1 MKAKPDIWQTI
12 AKDKAEAE
20 TMRLR
25 ADLAI
30 ALRDR
35 VAVWDLTQAEAAKR
49 LGISQ
54 PRLSELLKGRIG
66 SFRLDRLTRLA
77 SKAGCAMIC
86 EKPYTARATH
96 ARKFRHCR
104 P

>member
-1 MKAKPDIWQTI
+1 MTAKPKVHDSVWQAI

-35 VAVWDLTQAEAAKR
+35 VASWKLTQAEAAKR

-54 PRLSELLKGRIG
+54 PRLSELLKGRIEN
-66 SFRLDRLTRLA
+66 FRLDMLTRLA
-77 SKAGCAMIC
+77 SKAGLKIEM
-86 EKPYTARATH
+86 KV
-96 ARKFRHCR
+96 RKAA
-104 P
+104 

>member
-1 MKAKPDIWQTI
+1 MPAKPKVYDSVWQAI
-12 AKDKAEAE
+12 AKDAAEAE

-35 VAVWDLTQAEAAKR
+35 VAAWGLTQAEAAKR

-54 PRLSELLKGRIG
+54 PRLSELLKGRIEN
-66 SFRLDRLTRLA
+66 FRLDMLTRLA
-77 SKAGCAMIC
+77 SKAGLKIEM
-86 EKPYTARATH
+86 KV
-96 ARKFRHCR
+96 RKAA
-104 P
+104 

>member
-1 MKAKPDIWQTI
+1 MPAKPKVHDSVWQ
-12 AKDKAEAE
+12 ALAMDEAEAK

-35 VAVWDLTQAEAAKR
+35 VAAWKLTQTEAAKR

-66 SFRLDRLTRLA
+66 SFRLDRLVRLA
-77 SKAGCAMIC
+77 SKAGLKIEMKVHKA
-86 EKPYTARATH
+86 A
-96 ARKFRHCR
+96 
-104 P
+104 